1 MAIMKWGTPPG
12 GNQHDRQ
19 AHVVGHGDGVALA
32 HAAFGSKVEG
42 GGAQDLRP
50 GVELATKFSTAPYTG
65 PPVDEEAAATMP
77 NPWGYR
83 SPKRAK
89 RCMANNDTCKGWA
102 TKASG
107 YEFCAPHA
115 KLAAQAEAE

>member
-12 GNQHDRQ
+12 GTQHDRQ

-65 PPVDEEAAATMP
+65 PPVDETAATMP